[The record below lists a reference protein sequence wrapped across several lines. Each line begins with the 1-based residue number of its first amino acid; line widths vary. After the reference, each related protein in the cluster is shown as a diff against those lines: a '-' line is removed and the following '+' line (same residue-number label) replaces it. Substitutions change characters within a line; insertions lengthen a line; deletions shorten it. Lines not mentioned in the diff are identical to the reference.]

1 MDGGGAGKPMR
12 AGLAYTVGIPIHMT
26 ATQTQAPLQDARVS
40 FGAPL
45 PPPQTLR
52 DEIALSPE
60 IVQTVRDGRTTIEEI
75 LSGRD
80 GRYLAIVG
88 PCSIHDPAAAL
99 DYARRLA
106 RLRHELRDQLEIVMR
121 VYFEKPRTTVGW
133 KGLINDPYLN
143 GSFDTEAG
151 LRLARQ
157 ILLDV
162 AALGLPTATE
172 FLDPIV
178 PQYIA
183 DLVSWAAIGARTTE
197 SQTHREMAS
206 GLSMPVGFK
215 NGTDGELQS
224 ALDAL
229 KSASHSHAFL
239 GIDADGRSCA
249 VQTTGNPFCHL
260 VLRGGRKGTNFSRA
274 HIEEAAAK
282 LEAGDLPRGLIVDCS
297 HANSGKDATRQ
308 SLVWRDLLTTRAGG
322 EVAVIG
328 AMLESNINPGNQP
341 EAAPETLRYGVSITD
356 ACIGWDETEEL
367 LREAAR
373 TL

>member
-1 MDGGGAGKPMR
+1 MSS
-12 AGLAYTVGIPIHMT
+12 T
-26 ATQTQAPLQDARVS
+26 ATESLIQAAPLQDARVT

-45 PPPQTLR
+45 PPPRALR
-52 DEIALSPE
+52 EEIALSPE
-60 IVQTVRDGRTTIEEI
+60 VAQTVREGRTAIENI
-75 LSGRD
+75 LAGRD
-80 GRYLAIVG
+80 NRFLAIVG
-88 PCSIHDPAAAL
+88 PCSIHDPAAAT

-106 RLRHELRDQLEIVMR
+106 RLRHELRDSLEIVMR

-133 KGLINDPYLN
+133 KGLVNDPYLD
-143 GSFDTEAG
+143 GSFNTEAG
-151 LRLARQ
+151 LRIARQ
-157 ILLDV
+157 ILLDT
-162 AALGLPTATE
+162 AALGLPSATE

-215 NGTDGELQS
+215 NGTDGDLQT

-229 KSASHSHAFL
+229 QSANHTHAFL
-239 GIDADGRSCA
+239 GIDAEGRSCA
-249 VQTTGNPFCHL
+249 VQTAGNPYCHL

-274 HIEEAAAK
+274 HIEEAARK
-282 LEAGDLPRGLIVDCS
+282 LEKGGMSRGLVVDCS

-308 SLVWRDLLTTRAGG
+308 SIVWRDILETRAGG
-322 EVAVIG
+322 ENAVIG
-328 AMLESNINPGNQP
+328 AMLESNIHAGSQKEGPLN
-341 EAAPETLRYGVSITD
+341 TLKYGVSITD
-356 ACIGWDETEEL
+356 GCIGWEETESL

-373 TL
+373 FF

>member
-1 MDGGGAGKPMR
+1 M
-12 AGLAYTVGIPIHMT
+12 TT
-26 ATQTQAPLQDARVS
+26 ATQSAPLQDARVS
-40 FGAPL
+40 FGSPL
-45 PPPQTLR
+45 PSPRVLR
-52 DEIALSPE
+52 EEIPLSPE
-60 IVQTVRDGRTTIEEI
+60 VAQTVRDGRTTIENI
-75 LSGRD
+75 LNGQD
-80 GRYLAIVG
+80 GRFLAIVG
-88 PCSIHDPAAAL
+88 PCSIHDPRAAL

-106 RLRHELRDQLEIVMR
+106 KLRHELRDSLEIVMR

-133 KGLINDPYLN
+133 KGLVNDPHLD
-143 GSFDTEAG
+143 GSFDTESG
-151 LRLARQ
+151 LRIARQ
-157 ILLDV
+157 ILLDI
-162 AALGLPTATE
+162 AALGLPSATE

-229 KSASHSHAFL
+229 KSASHTHAFL
-239 GIDADGRSCA
+239 GIDSEGHSCA
-249 VQTTGNPFCHL
+249 VQTQGNPFCHL

-274 HIEEAAAK
+274 HIEEAARK

-297 HANSGKDATRQ
+297 HANSGKDAKRQ
-308 SLVWRDLLTTRAGG
+308 SLVWRDVLETRAGG
-322 EVAVIG
+322 EAAVIG
-328 AMLESNINPGNQP
+328 AMLESNIHAGNQP
-341 EAAPETLRYGVSITD
+341 EGPPETLEYGVSITD
-356 ACIGWDETEEL
+356 ACIGWDETEAL

-373 TL
+373 AS